1 MFVHVQWSL
10 FLVHH
15 GRGRWMHDQ
24 RISMARPPGA
34 TLRIEYFKKKNVMTV
49 GLWKCQ
55 LPAWNPLPWSR
66 VASTLRSSPQQNC
79 WKRTNIAVTWHMG
92 KSFNSSAT
100 SSRAPWPSRGAPPS
114 EQIDKLKQKM
124 KVEKSSGPNHLHT
137 FSHCCKKNTQIC
149 CLCQPDGTTRV
160 PTNAGLDLYE
170 TRSH

>member
-1 MFVHVQWSL
+1 MFNGRSFWFITDAEDGCMTSAFQWL
-10 FLVHH
+10 DHL
-15 GRGRWMHDQ
+15 GQ
-24 RISMARPPGA
+24 RCALNIS
-34 TLRIEYFKKKNVMTV
+34 KKNVMTV
-49 GLWKCQ
+49 GLWNCQ

-170 TRSH
+170 ARSH